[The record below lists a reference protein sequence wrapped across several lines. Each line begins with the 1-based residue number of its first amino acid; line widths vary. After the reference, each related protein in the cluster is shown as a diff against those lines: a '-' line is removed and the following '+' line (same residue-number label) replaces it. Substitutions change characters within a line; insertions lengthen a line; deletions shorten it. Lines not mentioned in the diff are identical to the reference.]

1 MRFLDS
7 LKAKYNNGAVPVIPD
22 FKPVSPKYGDLFA
35 GRDPV
40 SIAVY
45 LESLGAPAISV
56 VTESKHFGGSMSLLE
71 TISARVK
78 VPVLRKDFITTPK
91 DVEDSKNAGARA
103 VLLICSRLEKAQVK
117 ELYCAAV
124 EMGIQPLV
132 EVHTSGE
139 MGLAAGID
147 APIIG
152 INNKNILD
160 LERDGGT
167 VATTQNLITLA
178 PRDAFIISESGIKSP
193 ADVRQAVEAG
203 AHAVLVGTALW
214 QAKDMGEMYK
224 SLGGANEG

>member
-7 LKAKYNNGAVPVIPD
+7 LKAKYTTGVVPVIPD
-22 FKPVSPKYGDLFA
+22 FKAVSPKYGDLFA

-40 SIAVY
+40 STAGY

-56 VTESKHFGGSMSLLE
+56 VTEPEHFGGSMRLLE
-71 TISARVK
+71 SISARVT

-91 DVEDSKNAGARA
+91 DVEDSKNAGASA
-103 VLLICSRLEKAQVK
+103 VLLICSRLDKTQVK

-124 EMGIQPLV
+124 EMNIQPLV
-132 EVHTSGE
+132 EVHTSAE
-139 MGLAAGID
+139 MGLAAGIGV
-147 APIIG
+147 PIIG

-167 VATTQNLITLA
+167 VATTQKLITLA
-178 PRDAFIISESGIKSP
+178 PRDAFIISESGIAGP
-193 ADVRQAVEAG
+193 GDVRQAVEAG